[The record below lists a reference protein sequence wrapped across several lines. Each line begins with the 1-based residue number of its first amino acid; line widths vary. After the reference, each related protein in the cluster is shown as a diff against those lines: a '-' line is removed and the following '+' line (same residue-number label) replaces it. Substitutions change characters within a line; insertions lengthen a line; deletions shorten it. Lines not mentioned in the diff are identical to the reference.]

1 MISRRGGIHLV
12 LGSPACEIFSFG
24 KRTSLRS
31 IFIVELTVMRLPKV
45 VDDLTNSFEKLPG
58 IGRRSAQ
65 RLAFYLLRVPQRDL
79 DAFAHSLTNL
89 KKLTKICRICHNLT
103 DQAECSV
110 CTDPVRDQS
119 QVCVV
124 ESFQDVLAIEKS
136 LSYKGV
142 YHVLHGAISPLNNVG
157 PDELYIDTLVKRV
170 KDRGVKE
177 VVLATNTS
185 LEGEATALYIQQ
197 ALGGTDVQISRIGRG
212 LPTGVEIEYADDQ
225 TLIHAFGTRREM

>member
-1 MISRRGGIHLV
+1 M
-12 LGSPACEIFSFG
+12 
-24 KRTSLRS
+24 K
-31 IFIVELTVMRLPKV
+31 LPKV
-45 VDDLTNSFEKLPG
+45 VEDLTNSFEKLPG

-79 DAFAHSLTNL
+79 EAFAGSLTNL
-89 KKLTKICRICHNLT
+89 KKLTKICTICHNLT
-103 DQAECSV
+103 DQDQCSV
-110 CTDPVRDQS
+110 CGDPTRDPA

-136 LSYKGV
+136 ASYKGV
-142 YHVLHGAISPLNNVG
+142 YHVLHGSISPLNNIG

-170 KDRGVKE
+170 KEGKITE
-177 VVLATNTS
+177 VILATNTS

-197 ALGGTDVQISRIGRG
+197 ALRGLEVSISRIGRG

-225 TLIHAFGTRREM
+225 TLMQALLTRKNI

>member
-1 MISRRGGIHLV
+1 M
-12 LGSPACEIFSFG
+12 
-24 KRTSLRS
+24 K
-31 IFIVELTVMRLPKV
+31 LPKV

-79 DAFAHSLTNL
+79 DGFAMSLTNL
-89 KKLTKICRICHNLT
+89 KKLTKICTICHNLT
-103 DQAECSV
+103 DSDQCSV
-110 CTDPVRDQS
+110 CSDQSREKS

-136 LSYKGV
+136 DSYHGV
-142 YHVLHGAISPLNNVG
+142 YHVLHGSISPLNNIG

-170 KDRGVKE
+170 KGGEVKE
-177 VVLATNTS
+177 VILATNTS

-197 ALGGTDVQISRIGRG
+197 ALKDVDPPNGEVKISRIGRG

-225 TLIHAFGTRREM
+225 TLVHAFGTRRAI

>member
-1 MISRRGGIHLV
+1 M
-12 LGSPACEIFSFG
+12 
-24 KRTSLRS
+24 K
-31 IFIVELTVMRLPKV
+31 LPKV
-45 VDDLTNSFEKLPG
+45 VEDLTNSFEKLPG

-79 DAFAHSLTNL
+79 DGFAHSLTNL
-89 KKLTKICRICHNLT
+89 KKLTKICIVCHNLS
-103 DQAECSV
+103 DVEECSV
-110 CTDPVRDQS
+110 CSDPKRDKS

-136 LSYKGV
+136 GSYLGV
-142 YHVLHGAISPLNNVG
+142 YHVLHGSISPLNNVG

-170 KDRGVKE
+170 KQGVVTE
-177 VVLATNTS
+177 VILATNTS

-197 ALGGTDVQISRIGRG
+197 ALTGVEIKISRIGRG

-225 TLIHAFGTRREM
+225 TLMQALLTRKSI

>member
-1 MISRRGGIHLV
+1 
-12 LGSPACEIFSFG
+12 
-24 KRTSLRS
+24 
-31 IFIVELTVMRLPKV
+31 MRLPKV
-45 VDDLTNSFEKLPG
+45 VEDLTTSFEKLPG

-79 DAFAHSLTNL
+79 DSFASSLTNL
-89 KKLTKICRICHNLT
+89 KKQTKICTICHNLT
-103 DQAECSV
+103 DQEQCSV
-110 CTDPVRDQS
+110 CGDPARDGS

-136 LSYKGV
+136 GSYHGV
-142 YHVLHGAISPLNNVG
+142 YHVLHGSISPLNNIG
-157 PDELYIDTLVKRV
+157 PDELYIDTLVSRV
-170 KDRGVKE
+170 KKGGIAE

-197 ALGGTDVQISRIGRG
+197 ALRGQDVQISRIGRG

-225 TLIHAFGTRREM
+225 TLMQALDTRKLL

>member
-1 MISRRGGIHLV
+1 M
-12 LGSPACEIFSFG
+12 
-24 KRTSLRS
+24 K
-31 IFIVELTVMRLPKV
+31 LPKV
-45 VDDLTNSFEKLPG
+45 VEDLTNSFEKLPG

-79 DAFAHSLTNL
+79 DGFAHSLTNL
-89 KKLTKICRICHNLT
+89 KKLTKICTICHNLT
-103 DQAECSV
+103 DQEECSV
-110 CTDPVRDQS
+110 CSDPKRDKT

-136 LSYKGV
+136 GSYQGV
-142 YHVLHGAISPLNNVG
+142 YHVLHGSISPLNNVG

-170 KDRGVKE
+170 RQGVVKE
-177 VVLATNTS
+177 VILATNTS

-197 ALGGTDVQISRIGRG
+197 ALSAVEVKISRIGRG

-225 TLIHAFGTRREM
+225 TLMQALLTRKGI

>member
-1 MISRRGGIHLV
+1 M
-12 LGSPACEIFSFG
+12 
-24 KRTSLRS
+24 K
-31 IFIVELTVMRLPKV
+31 LPKV
-45 VDDLTNSFEKLPG
+45 VEDLTNSFEKLPG

-79 DAFAHSLTNL
+79 DSFAYSLTNL
-89 KKLTKICRICHNLT
+89 KKLTKICKICHNLT
-103 DQAECSV
+103 DQVECSV
-110 CTDPVRDQS
+110 CSDPKRDAT

-136 LSYKGV
+136 GSYQGV
-142 YHVLHGAISPLNNVG
+142 YHVLHGSISPLNNIG
-157 PDELYIDTLVKRV
+157 PDELYIDTLVQRV
-170 KDRGVKE
+170 KIGQIKE

-197 ALGGTDVQISRIGRG
+197 ALKVDPSSDEVKISRIGRG

-225 TLIHAFGTRREM
+225 TLVHAFGTRKTI